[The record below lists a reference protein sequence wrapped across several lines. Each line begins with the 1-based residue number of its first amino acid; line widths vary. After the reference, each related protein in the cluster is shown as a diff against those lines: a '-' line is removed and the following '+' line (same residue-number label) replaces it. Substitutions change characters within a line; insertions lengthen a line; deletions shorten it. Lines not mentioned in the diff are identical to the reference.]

1 MVSSQKK
8 ATNDFTGISEKQ
20 VLEFRLQCKT
30 FLTERLKKVLTK
42 STFFTFS
49 SKKSE
54 CIESREMAAHTKLC
68 VEMHVQKVVFKLVA
82 FKRVK

>member
-1 MVSSQKK
+1 MQDLSYRT
-8 ATNDFTGISEKQ
+8 AE
-20 VLEFRLQCKT
+20 
-30 FLTERLKKVLTK
+30 ERFDKVP
-42 STFFTFS
+42 FFTFS

-68 VEMHVQKVVFKLVA
+68 VEMHVQKVVFQLVA